1 MIYEIVI
8 ILKLLIKEEEI
19 NMTEEALF
27 YKEQYQKLYNDIR
40 IALGEER
47 FLQSR
52 NECLNNNNQSTHIFL
67 TNAIEKLR
75 DEAGDFET

>member
-1 MIYEIVI
+1 
-8 ILKLLIKEEEI
+8 
-19 NMTEEALF
+19 MTEEALF

-40 IALGEER
+40 MALGEER